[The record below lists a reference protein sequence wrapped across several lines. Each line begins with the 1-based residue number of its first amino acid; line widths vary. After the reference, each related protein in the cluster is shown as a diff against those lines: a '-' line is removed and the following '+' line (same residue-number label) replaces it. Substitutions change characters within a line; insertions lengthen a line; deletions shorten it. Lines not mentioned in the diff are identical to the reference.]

1 MPHVNCC
8 IPFCSADSKRHARIR
23 FYSLPKE
30 ETRRATWVALIRN
43 SNLRIDSKY
52 TSVCSLHFP
61 NGKKTH
67 DKKDPSFFPWSQ
79 EWPVIINNY
88 NMMRTQLGLDNMSPE
103 QQRKNRPMTLRI
115 PPICPWANKY
125 INVTSQKSLNEL
137 FSPKILQCDID
148 FEDITKVSTNRDF
161 LNQIEVDCQVIKQEP
176 LSERNLP
183 LFGTKTDI
191 SSNLIDKLPSDV
203 NDNSGQLIIPADL
216 QSHINS
222 ENLTTHFNL
231 PDITN
236 YFSQTSSLNDCIL
249 AQPTV
254 YNQSTMLNNAQ
265 IPRIQSRLSHMTVD
279 AQQNMELQNQIQRQN
294 KRSLYGTDSQLA
306 S

>member
-79 EWPVIINNY
+79 EWPAIINNY

-148 FEDITKVSTNRDF
+148 FEDITKISSNRDF
-161 LNQIEVDCQVIKQEP
+161 LNEIEV
-176 LSERNLP
+176 S
-183 LFGTKTDI
+183 
-191 SSNLIDKLPSDV
+191 SSNFFLIQFSSDYY
-203 NDNSGQLIIPADL
+203 LFTTF
-216 QSHINS
+216 H
-222 ENLTTHFNL
+222 LTHMSVYMRMSVI
-231 PDITN
+231 DILFIFIYKN
-236 YFSQTSSLNDCIL
+236 HCSAYFVSPN
-249 AQPTV
+249 
-254 YNQSTMLNNAQ
+254 
-265 IPRIQSRLSHMTVD
+265 
-279 AQQNMELQNQIQRQN
+279 
-294 KRSLYGTDSQLA
+294 
-306 S
+306 